1 MVRNMEH
8 FDAIRGRKPT
18 KTELILKYMVD
29 RPKEV
34 LTPKEIADGLNFNL
48 QTTVTVLNRLALEG
62 AIGKKGRGQFYYER
76 KEKGELGTDAEE
88 AKAIKVSSKTKPLDI
103 DKKTAAEIY
112 KTIYILAGESTGTD
126 LLSTVTGLGL
136 GDFDKKAPFY
146 SIQDLVRA
154 LTDLLGKEMAG
165 DIVSIALEKELTE
178 KKAMELKNR
187 LFD

>member
-18 KTELILKYMVD
+18 KTELILEYMVN

-34 LTPKEIADGLNFNL
+34 LTPKEIAEGLDFNL
-48 QTTVTVLNRLALEG
+48 QTTITVLNRLALEG
-62 AIGKKGRGQFYYER
+62 AIAKKGRGQFYYER
-76 KEKGELGTDAEE
+76 KEKSELDMDAEE
-88 AKAIKVSSKTKPLDI
+88 AKAKKQAKIKPLDI
-103 DKKTAAEIY
+103 DKKTAANIY

-126 LLSTVTGLGL
+126 VLSTVTGLGL
-136 GDFDKKAPFY
+136 GDFDKKAPFN
-146 SIQDLVRA
+146 SIQGLVRA
-154 LTDLLGKEMAG
+154 LIDLLGKEMAG

>member
-18 KTELILKYMVD
+18 KTELILEYMVN

-34 LTPKEIADGLNFNL
+34 LTPKEIAEGLEFNL
-48 QTTVTVLNRLALEG
+48 QTTITVLNRLALEG
-62 AIGKKGRGQFYYER
+62 AIAKKGRGRFCYER
-76 KEKGELGTDAEE
+76 KEKGELDKDVEE
-88 AKAIKVSSKTKPLDI
+88 AKAKKAQGKIKPLDI
-103 DKKTAAEIY
+103 DKKTAANIY

-126 LLSTVTGLGL
+126 VLSTVTGLGL
-136 GDFDKKAPFY
+136 GDFDKKAPFN
-146 SIQDLVRA
+146 SIQNLVKA

-178 KKAMELKNR
+178 KKAMELKTR
-187 LFD
+187 LFE